1 MLYVVNHGSTQNM
14 RDNDNIEVKTFIDAA
29 IKGIFIRDDTPDCLS
44 LCFDFVEDEKEYTET
59 YLGNINDIIALLH
72 YNLR

>member
-29 IKGIFIRDDTPDCLS
+29 IKGEEGYLMPGG
-44 LCFDFVEDEKEYTET
+44 TE
-59 YLGNINDIIALLH
+59 
-72 YNLR
+72 

>member
-1 MLYVVNHGSTQNM
+1 MVPRNM

-44 LCFDFVEDEKEYTET
+44 LCFDFVEDEKEYTEA
-59 YLGNINDIIALLH
+59 YLGNFGNMVLYLK
-72 YNLR
+72 